1 MMASPASSNAPYSK
15 KNGHIPGDRWTGTL
29 ILLRFEEAAETLRR
43 LPPAVRRGKVTSW
56 PDYVRGAS
64 GEAPRV
70 PLRLMA
76 RPEAIDRLDET
87 MIWLGWLPG
96 LTARIAWAR
105 VNKASWRQIAT
116 LAGMSPRTCQ
126 RRLTEGLLE
135 IAARLNKM
143 GVRA

>member
-1 MMASPASSNAPYSK
+1 MAAPVSENTGLTYEK
-15 KNGHIPGDRWTGTL
+15 PPVRGDRWTGTL
-29 ILLRFEEAAETLRR
+29 VLLRFEEAAETLKR
-43 LPPAVRRGKVTSW
+43 LPPAIRRGKLTSW
-56 PDYVRGAS
+56 PDCVQAASSEAS
-64 GEAPRV
+64 GTRV
-70 PLRLMA
+70 RLVA

-87 MIWLGWLPG
+87 LVWLGWLPG

-105 VNKASWRQIAT
+105 VNKASWRQIAA

-143 GVRA
+143 GLRA